1 MIFFGENFAND
12 ESQLFIFQ
20 WLFRQTQVKSVKS
33 GYFSTKYSKNDLYIN
48 PLIPIIFMIDL
59 VK

>member
-12 ESQLFIFQ
+12 ESQLFIFE
-20 WLFRQTQVKSVKS
+20 WLFRQTQVKS